1 MPSLS
6 HTREIP
12 ADEASPGRTTMKNE
26 VLEAAADRTR
36 NLFAVAKNL
45 DVAAPQSERVASPV
59 AAQTY
64 SLSMKATRRTKGGLS
79 DFGRR
84 TVIDFVRSRIG
95 EDISLADMATVTGLS
110 IPRFSHTFK
119 NSMGQSPHQFV
130 LQQRVRYSKE
140 LLVSVDLRVI
150 DIALDCGFKTQ
161 QHFARIFRKMCG
173 LSPTEYKRSKTRRR
187 LRDSDVKLSPN
198 SAGLRRART
207 VDRKHAGATGMT

>member
-12 ADEASPGRTTMKNE
+12 VDEASPGRTTMMNE
-26 VLEAAADRTR
+26 VLEAAAGRTR
-36 NLFAVAKNL
+36 KLFAVAKNL
-45 DVAAPQSERVASPV
+45 DVAPQSERVALPV
-59 AAQTY
+59 AGQTY
-64 SLSMKATRRTKGGLS
+64 CLSMKGTRRTKGGLS
-79 DFGRR
+79 DVGRR
-84 TVIDFVRSRIG
+84 TVIDFVRLRIG

-140 LLVSVDLRVI
+140 LLVSVNLRMI

-161 QHFARIFRKMCG
+161 QHFARIFRKVCG
-173 LSPTEYKRSKTRRR
+173 LSPTEYKRFKLSRR
-187 LRDSDVKLSPN
+187 LRDSYMKFSPN
-198 SAGLRRART
+198 SAGLRSART
-207 VDRKHAGATGMT
+207 TNELNC

>member
-12 ADEASPGRTTMKNE
+12 VDEASPGRTTKMNE
-26 VLEAAADRTR
+26 VLEATAGRTR

-45 DVAAPQSERVASPV
+45 DVAAPQSERVALPL

-64 SLSMKATRRTKGGLS
+64 SLSMRATRRTKGGLS
-79 DFGRR
+79 DVGRR

-140 LLVSVDLRVI
+140 LLVSVNLRMI

-161 QHFARIFRKMCG
+161 QHFARIFRKVCG
-173 LSPTEYKRSKTRRR
+173 LSPTEYKRFKLSKR
-187 LRDSDVKLSPN
+187 LRDSYVKFSPN
-198 SAGLRRART
+198 STGLRSART
-207 VDRKHAGATGMT
+207 TNELNC